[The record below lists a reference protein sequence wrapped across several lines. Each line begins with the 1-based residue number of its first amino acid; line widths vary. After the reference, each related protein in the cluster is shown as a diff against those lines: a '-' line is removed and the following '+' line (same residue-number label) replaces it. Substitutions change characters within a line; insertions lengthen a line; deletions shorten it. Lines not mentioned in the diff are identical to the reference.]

1 MKTRRTKRKM
11 ATRKKVSR
19 VQAVVV
25 RERAPI
31 STNRVALVARPKKI
45 ELRRSMGVRA
55 GAGSEQLHQNQ
66 PRYQLFIGGKFV
78 APRSGKY
85 FGSINPATEEK
96 LAEIADANRRDVDL
110 ASSPLGA
117 PTTTS
122 GARCPDASGEN
133 TSIGSRA

>member
-1 MKTRRTKRKM
+1 M

-25 RERAPI
+25 REKAPI
-31 STNRVALVARPKKI
+31 DYRVALPPSQ
-45 ELRRSMGVRA
+45 RRLSFGDRWPYAPAPEASNYIKVK
-55 GAGSEQLHQNQ
+55 

-110 ASSPLGA
+110 AVKS
-117 PTTTS
+117 
-122 GARCPDASGEN
+122 AR
-133 TSIGSRA
+133 RAYNSVWSKMPGRERGK